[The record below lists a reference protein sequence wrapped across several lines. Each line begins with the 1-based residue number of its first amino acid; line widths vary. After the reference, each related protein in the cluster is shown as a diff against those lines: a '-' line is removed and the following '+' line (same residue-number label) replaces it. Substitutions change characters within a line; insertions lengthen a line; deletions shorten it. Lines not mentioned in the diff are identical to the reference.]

1 MTIEENKKLLYD
13 HIAQLEEEIE
23 ILKGNIVDY
32 KQILENIHTE
42 KDIEKHNDFDIEK
55 GLNIIELFWKRG
67 VIRCVQAIAK
77 VHRLY
82 QRYGCWRRNER
93 SWSIQLWRIGKL

>member
-1 MTIEENKKLLYD
+1 MTIEEKKKKLYEN
-13 HIAQLEEEIE
+13 IAQLEEEIE

-55 GLNIIELFWKRG
+55 GLNIIELFWKG
-67 VIRCVQAIAK
+67 GDVIIWQNLNIK
-77 VHRLY
+77 
-82 QRYGCWRRNER
+82 
-93 SWSIQLWRIGKL
+93 RILLKLTKELHS